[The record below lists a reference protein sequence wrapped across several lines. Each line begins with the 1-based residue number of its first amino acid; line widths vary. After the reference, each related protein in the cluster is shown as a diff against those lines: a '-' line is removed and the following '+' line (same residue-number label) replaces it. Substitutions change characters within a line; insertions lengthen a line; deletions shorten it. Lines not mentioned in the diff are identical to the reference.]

1 MKCPVNK
8 MPIAEHIVQSE
19 MLSSGEPFQLLL
31 LIEMSDL
38 LRLDPCLCI
47 AVVDTRGKRTRGLG
61 MSGIT
66 RGTQDVPFSQ
76 RKEKIDMSPTAGNK
90 LPIWKNSC
98 RSPGGEGRGQCA
110 AIRR

>member
-61 MSGIT
+61 MSWGSLWLLISRT
-66 RGTQDVPFSQ
+66 EDRFIFTLKGKKKFLRKCAFSGTPVGSM
-76 RKEKIDMSPTAGNK
+76 KV
-90 LPIWKNSC
+90 L
-98 RSPGGEGRGQCA
+98 
-110 AIRR
+110 